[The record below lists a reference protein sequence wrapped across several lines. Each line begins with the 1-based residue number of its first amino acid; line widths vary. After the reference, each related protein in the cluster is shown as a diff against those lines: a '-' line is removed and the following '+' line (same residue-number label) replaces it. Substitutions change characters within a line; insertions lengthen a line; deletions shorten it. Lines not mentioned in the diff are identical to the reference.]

1 MFIRKSLIITVLILS
16 VKLLLAGEVPPGT
29 VKGII
34 RSQDGKPAAFV
45 SVQLKNSK
53 YGTYTDENG
62 QFVLSR
68 VVKGQYTLVV
78 SHTGLVTKEKE
89 VAVEPDKTVELNIEL
104 KEDSRQLQ
112 EVIINANRS
121 RNTQPVDIGKIP
133 VAPRDYPQAIS
144 IINGNVIADQQGNRL
159 SDVLKNVNG
168 VALGTT
174 RGSVSE
180 TFYARGYSLG
190 SNNIFKNGS
199 RTNAASLPEASTL
212 ESVEVLKGSAAL
224 LYGGVSGGAVVN
236 MVTKQPKFNYGG
248 EVSLRL
254 GSYDFIKPIAD
265 LYGPI
270 TKDLAFRVV
279 GTYEKSNS
287 FRDVVNSERIYVNP
301 SLLYKFSDKT
311 SLNFSMDYLKTDFVP
326 DFGIGS
332 IGGKIR
338 SDIIPRNT
346 FFNTPWAYNKIDQ
359 VTTNLNFDHKF
370 NDRWRMNVIASYQNY
385 KRNYFGTERIQFDSL
400 GGWKRALTRT
410 GTDEDYYTVQSN
422 FIGNIKIAGIANK
435 VLMGVDGD
443 ITRTRN
449 TTFNFKTAYD
459 SINVFN
465 PESIK
470 TARTD
475 IPATPDSLYT
485 TAPVR
490 RIGVYVQDLISITG
504 NLKLLAGIRWSYQET
519 PQTSIYN
526 IINDSSYRGSASYKN
541 DKAFSPRVGL
551 VYQPFKTT
559 SVFVSYSNNFTPN
572 TGTDV
577 NLQALKPSI
586 IDQFEAGIKNDF
598 FDGKL
603 SANITVYRVINSDL
617 AQMAEFEKDGITPNT
632 NSSIKQFTGETTSD
646 GFEIDLSGALSK
658 TIYFLAGYSNNYMR
672 YTKTNGKPGS
682 FIQGER
688 LVNNTAQT
696 ANGTVFYT
704 FDRTA
709 LKGVKIGVSA
719 FYTGKRI
726 AGWNN
731 TVGQAAN
738 LGNRNIP
745 VGDFT
750 TFDASIGYSFKKVSL
765 LGKISNIS
773 NVYNYYV
780 HENYS
785 VNPIPPRQFSA
796 TISYKL

>member
-1 MFIRKSLIITVLILS
+1 MFLFVNANDI
-16 VKLLLAGEVPPGT
+16 PPGSI
-29 VKGII
+29 KGIV

-62 QFVLSR
+62 VFVIKR
-68 VVKGQYTLVV
+68 VAKGDYTLVV
-78 SHTGLVTKEKE
+78 SHTGLKTKEE
-89 VAVEPDKTVELNIEL
+89 QVSVDPDKITEIHVEL
-104 KEDSRQLQ
+104 KEDSRQLEQ
-112 EVIINANRS
+112 VIVNANRS
-121 RNTQPVDIGKIP
+121 SNVQPAEIGKMP
-133 VAPRDYPQAIS
+133 VAPRDYPQAIQ
-144 IINGNVIADQQGNRL
+144 IINGKVIADQQGNRL

-174 RGSVSE
+174 RGAVQE

-199 RTNAASLPEASTL
+199 RTNAASLPEAATL

-248 EVSLRL
+248 EISLRA
-254 GSYDFIKPIAD
+254 GSYDFFKPMAD
-265 LYGPI
+265 FYGPI
-270 TKDLAFRVV
+270 TKNLAFRAI

-287 FRDVVNSERIYVNP
+287 FRDVVHSERIYINP
-301 SLLYKFSDKT
+301 SLLYKVSDKT
-311 SLNFSMDYLKTDFVP
+311 SVTFVMDYLKTDFTP

-359 VTTNLNFDHKF
+359 VTTNLNLDHKF
-370 NDRWRMNVIASYQNY
+370 NEKWRMNVVASYQTY
-385 KRNYFGTERIQFDSL
+385 KRNYFGTERIQFDDN
-400 GGWKRALTRT
+400 GGWKRVLTRNN
-410 GTDEDYYTVQSN
+410 TDEDYYTTQVN
-422 FIGNIKIAGIANK
+422 FIGNVKIAGISNK
-435 VLMGVDGD
+435 ILMGVDGD
-443 ITRTRN
+443 ITRTR
-449 TTFNFKTAYD
+449 TTGFGFNNAYD
-459 SINVFN
+459 SINAFN
-465 PESIK
+465 PESVK
-470 TARTD
+470 NARTD

-490 RIGVYVQDLISITG
+490 RFGAYVQDLISITG
-504 NLKLLAGIRWSYQET
+504 KLKLLAGIRWSFQET
-519 PQTSIYN
+519 PATSIHN
-526 IINDSSYRGSASYKN
+526 IIKDSAYNGTTAYKN

-551 VYQPFKTT
+551 VYQPLKST
-559 SVFVSYSNNFTPN
+559 SIFVSYSNNFSPN
-572 TGTDV
+572 SGVDI
-577 NLQALKPSI
+577 NQEALKPSI
-586 IDQFEAGIKNDF
+586 IDQFEAGVKNDF

-603 SANITVYRVINSDL
+603 SANLTVYRVINNNL
-617 AQMAEFEKDGITPNT
+617 ALPDERDVNAKILAGQ
-632 NSSIKQFTGETTSD
+632 TTSD

-658 TIYFLAGYSNNYMR
+658 NIYFLAGYSNNYMR
-672 YTKTNGKPGS
+672 FTKTSGQDGS
-682 FIQGER
+682 FIEGEK

-696 ANGTVFYT
+696 ANGTMFYT
-704 FDRTA
+704 FDKTA
-709 LKGVKIGVSA
+709 LKGLKIGFST
-719 FYTGKRI
+719 FYTGKRV

-731 TVGQAAN
+731 TQKNRKEGV
-738 LGNRNIP
+738 NRNIP

-750 TFDASIGYSFKKVSL
+750 TFDVSLGYSFKKVSVL
-765 LGKISNIS
+765 AKLSNLTD
-773 NVYNYYV
+773 VYNYYV

-796 TISYKL
+796 TVSYKF